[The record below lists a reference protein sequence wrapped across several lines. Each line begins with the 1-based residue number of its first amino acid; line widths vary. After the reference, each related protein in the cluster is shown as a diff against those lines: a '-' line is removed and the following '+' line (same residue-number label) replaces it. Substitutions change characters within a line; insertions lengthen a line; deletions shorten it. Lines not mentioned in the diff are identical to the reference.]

1 MLKRNVDLNQQL
13 KRLTGIIHKRLS
25 VTGKALG
32 IAVEH
37 LALQPLKGKWFYK
50 RRLCSKV

>member
-25 VTGKALG
+25 ATGKTLG

-37 LALQPLKGKWFYK
+37 LALQPLKGKWLYK
-50 RRLCSKV
+50 RRLCRKV

>member
-1 MLKRNVDLNQQL
+1 MLKRNVDWNQQL

-37 LALQPLKGKWFYK
+37 LAL
-50 RRLCSKV
+50 